1 MNHKLT
7 DLISIISKS
16 GYISRLRDRLWV
28 PFFILVLQGMLTYH
42 FLVQGEGFLA
52 QNTVLSS
59 VIIFA
64 KCMFRATLWISL
76 AWWLVAL
83 PQRKGLYRVL
93 ASLLLLLVVVVHLLE
108 SFLLNVY
115 GMCFSHPVLLV
126 LAGTNSQEAQEYW
139 NSTFSLLPF
148 LRPCIEI
155 VVAGLLAFVVVRV
168 TQKHSYA
175 TSSLRRSQVAVL
187 GLYGLSLLLS
197 LIILAVPTPR
207 TYEWVM
213 QFGTAFDQTIS
224 PFDRVVWNSIGFV
237 HEKHK
242 IEDAARK
249 MHQLDLGN
257 LQVKQKRDDTAI
269 VIIIGE
275 TLRRDYLH
283 CYGYP
288 LSNTPHMD
296 SLLATGDMI
305 KYTDVISPAGNTI
318 ESLTKVLTMQQNESP
333 KPWYEYPALGL
344 ILS

>member
-1 MNHKLT
+1 M
-7 DLISIISKS
+7 
-16 GYISRLRDRLWV
+16 G
-28 PFFILVLQGMLTYH
+28 
-42 FLVQGEGFLA
+42 
-52 QNTVLSS
+52 
-59 VIIFA
+59 
-64 KCMFRATLWISL
+64 
-76 AWWLVAL
+76 
-83 PQRKGLYRVL
+83 
-93 ASLLLLLVVVVHLLE
+93 
-108 SFLLNVY
+108 
-115 GMCFSHPVLLV
+115 
-126 LAGTNSQEAQEYW
+126 
-139 NSTFSLLPF
+139 
-148 LRPCIEI
+148 
-155 VVAGLLAFVVVRV
+155 
-168 TQKHSYA
+168 
-175 TSSLRRSQVAVL
+175 
-187 GLYGLSLLLS
+187 SLLLS

-257 LQVKQKRDDTAI
+257 LQVKQKRDNTAI

-333 KPWYEYPALGL
+333 KPWYE
-344 ILS
+344 